1 MILGLE
7 TRLWKLLRTLVRNPH
22 LRPHKFSRL
31 ELQQQKHS
39 GLYLFLLTW
48 LEQLELQLYLWLL
61 LPVFHIIA
69 TFLFTLSLILSLRQQ
84 INTVTFKCV
93 NELSIL
99 YYQFTPMQSTTNSS
113 QSLMTSSIVFLVL
126 QRSLTHHMKHGRM
139 SIMTSSHGLGT
150 RMWKSRITSLR
161 IKHWIPL
168 LVVPTGGTVPQ

>member
-1 MILGLE
+1 VEIATNISTKPSFTPPQILSTQIATTGTFGIIPFPTDLAGAIGITTLPAVMITSVPHHRDIPLHSL
-7 TRLWKLLRTLVRNPH
+7 TRL
-22 LRPHKFSRL
+22 
-31 ELQQQKHS
+31 
-39 GLYLFLLTW
+39 
-48 LEQLELQLYLWLL
+48 
-61 LPVFHIIA
+61 
-69 TFLFTLSLILSLRQQ
+69 
-84 INTVTFKCV
+84 VTAPT
-93 NELSIL
+93 NQYRYIHELSIP